1 MLIKLFADPFDW
13 ALLLEVE
20 DLEEGEVLAREFLVG
35 LVTGGLPNCL
45 ARACGAAG
53 PLLLLCLV
61 TLVDCTDIWGG
72 PLVRGTGAA
81 FSLVRRDDVSRV
93 RRDVGLCMMRMG

>member
-1 MLIKLFADPFDW
+1 M
-13 ALLLEVE
+13 EEE
-20 DLEEGEVLAREFLVG
+20 DLEEGEVLARGFLVG

-53 PLLLLCLV
+53 RLLLLCLV

-81 FSLVRRDDVSRV
+81 RAAFSLV
-93 RRDVGLCMMRMG
+93 RRDVGLCIVFDATKY